1 MDASYIPIAKA
12 RGFTTHWISSKLSG
26 HAIIPYRIMDCINVD
41 DRIDFIQRAVLPV
54 FNLWQDLIR
63 HIRNLNAKQ
72 KIPPH
77 QLLPVQGICHTLF
90 CFLL

>member
-12 RGFTTHWISSKLSG
+12 RGFTTHWISSKLSD
-26 HAIIPYRIMDCINVD
+26 HAIIPYRIMDCIDVEN
-41 DRIDFIQRAVLPV
+41 RIDLVQWPVLPV